1 MQLNPPS
8 VCACVCTILLLE
20 LNYHHHFAARPRLS
34 PSSPFSQRPRR
45 LRREERTCAGVDCC
59 GREPPNKGGQA
70 GLSGIVST
78 ADTLNGRKKYM
89 TPAATGSADPQHADV
104 VVSSLQASRA
114 LIQPMMKLT
123 EDAYEK
129 ARRRRQP
136 PMRVDR
142 MLSVVGGQNSA
153 EGT

>member
-1 MQLNPPS
+1 M
-8 VCACVCTILLLE
+8 A
-20 LNYHHHFAARPRLS
+20 
-34 PSSPFSQRPRR
+34 
-45 LRREERTCAGVDCC
+45 
-59 GREPPNKGGQA
+59 
-70 GLSGIVST
+70 
-78 ADTLNGRKKYM
+78 
-89 TPAATGSADPQHADV
+89 PAATGNTDPQHADV

-129 ARRRRQP
+129 ARRRKQP

-153 EGT
+153 EGM